1 MESLAQNTLFNHLS
15 PKRNRAI
22 QGPTSASGG
31 KPMKPSLFSR
41 IIGVLLVIAA
51 VGGLIFSI
59 FGVITIWRYKSAA
72 TQGLQNSVDL
82 LQNTLQ
88 TSAQGLA
95 VTQDSLDGAI
105 ASLTALQSTLDTTAD
120 TIATTEPV
128 IESVSTMMDS
138 NIPETIAASQTS
150 LKSAQASA
158 QVIDGVLKTISS
170 LPIIGSGVNYNPQ
183 TSLADSLGQ
192 IADSLDGLPNS
203 FVDMGEG
210 LQDTTHNLQIMQV
223 DFALMVDAV
232 RQIETSVEQ
241 YKEVVAGYQESIKQ
255 VQAQLDLL
263 GENVPTAVNVAAW
276 ALTIFLVWMAIAQI
290 GLFTQGLERLSP
302 RSKE

>member
-1 MESLAQNTLFNHLS
+1 
-15 PKRNRAI
+15 
-22 QGPTSASGG
+22 
-31 KPMKPSLFSR
+31 MKPSLLSR
-41 IIGVLLVIAA
+41 IIGVLLIVAA

-59 FGVITIWRYKSAA
+59 FGVVTIWRYKSTA
-72 TQGLQNSVDL
+72 TQGLLNSVDL

-88 TSAQGLA
+88 T
-95 VTQDSLDGAI
+95 
-105 ASLTALQSTLDTTAD
+105 
-120 TIATTEPV
+120 
-128 IESVSTMMDS
+128 
-138 NIPETIAASQTS
+138 
-150 LKSAQASA
+150 SA

-192 IADSLDGLPNS
+192 ISDSLDGLPNS

-232 RQIETSVEQ
+232 RQIEVSVAQ

-263 GENVPTAVNVAAW
+263 AKNVPAAVNAAAW

-290 GLFTQGLERLSP
+290 GLFTQGLQRLSP
-302 RSKE
+302 RPKAE